1 MSKHL
6 KRRSFLRHSAL
17 ASLAVPFLGACS
29 GQKDEAESA
38 PPLSPAEVDRFSDE
52 LLKLRQMPRELVMKL
67 ADQKVDQYMQQS
79 HHCAQS
85 SFLAL
90 KDLLGLK
97 GEDVAKA
104 LTPLP
109 GIAERGETCGAVS
122 GPLMAMGLIYGRSM
136 HQLDNWDLYQ
146 QSLVPAGDFCA
157 RFEEAF
163 GTTLCHE
170 VQQGKFGR
178 CYRLT
183 DPGELQEFQND
194 GATEKCSEVVRQAV
208 RLAAGI
214 ILDDPALS

>member
-1 MSKHL
+1 MKIGIIGLPQTGKKTLFQTLTGSE
-6 KRRSFLRHSAL
+6 LREQ
-17 ASLAVPFLGACS
+17 S
-29 GQKDEAESA
+29 G
-38 PPLSPAEVDRFSDE
+38 PP
-52 LLKLRQMPRELVMKL
+52 K
-67 ADQKVDQYMQQS
+67 
-79 HHCAQS
+79 
-85 SFLAL
+85 
-90 KDLLGLK
+90 
-97 GEDVAKA
+97 
-104 LTPLP
+104 PLP